1 MAEKVGDLYVD
12 LQVRMEDT
20 GKAVSA
26 LNRAFGRLAKSS
38 LSLRP
43 RIDKGALAE
52 IGKAGSQMTKG
63 LQRSF
68 DQLGKI
74 RAWQVM
80 EKNATSALKSTEGE
94 VKRLD
99 AAIMDAAK
107 TSRTGAK
114 YIAALG
120 KGTPEQM
127 AAAQAA
133 YDRYISTVSKGRNT
147 AVTAAVAERNAIES
161 VRTAQASLASGAAS
175 KLASVPARYQA
186 VTAALSRIPG
196 ATRLASGALSTLGSG
211 FDKMASA
218 AERSSS
224 RASNALDNIGN
235 QGQKAFG
242 VLRFLSYQVITAVE
256 RMAGAFIRSGFES
269 AAAIGYTSA
278 ALKQIQKNINLA
290 ANGYTKLSDAQKASA
305 KGQELYRQ
313 ASLGAAKASDR
324 MTQSFIQFAQNTP
337 FTLDQIQELGQQL
350 LLAQSGLKASTG
362 ETFKLLP
369 VMRSL
374 GDIAA
379 ATGKGVEGMR
389 TAAYVLQ
396 QIGQSGQIMGD
407 DLRQL
412 HNAIPNWR
420 NIIAKQ
426 MGIPVKDLTLDVAK
440 STKGINALFKG
451 LAKGDIGNF
460 GGVLAAQN
468 ATIAGQFQRMKE
480 SVSNG
485 IGQIINSFAPVLE
498 PALHAAGD
506 MFYSFSQR
514 ATKALKDPATQAAM
528 KRFVSNV
535 QSTFSNLKAGG
546 KSSGLF
552 DAIGAGSQAAVK
564 HIQVTISR
572 IQTLFGNFTKGFTDS
587 GGTAAFAGIITNL
600 QAAFTKLSPILTTI
614 GNNIMT
620 VLSPAF
626 TQIGQMIGGQLLP
639 AIQRFIPAIAPI
651 AGFLLKIFG
660 GALVGALKGVVNVVE
675 GIIKIITGILN
686 VFTGLL
692 TGNWSLAWKGLKGIV
707 MGALQGI
714 LGVIQVWLNVS
725 VINFLRGGFLK
736 IIPDLFRAG
745 WGIVR
750 GTTVAAVK
758 GIGAAIRGLPAMLRS
773 VAINAMA
780 GLARAFSSGRSKAVS
795 IIRALPGLM
804 VSALRVL
811 GGLLAAVARGAL
823 TLMASAI
830 RAYAHVVITALK
842 AVVTKLPGAV
852 AGAVAQ
858 MVSVGHDII
867 SGIARGISGAVGMV
881 ESAVKSLASHIPGW
895 AKKILNIGSPSRVMA
910 KEVGRWIPAGIAVGI
925 ESNAKTVEKAMVA
938 LAIKVGKA
946 GEKGASKIVT
956 KFAARLNG
964 IAGVLDRVNKRATAA
979 QGLLKTV
986 TDLRNSYID
995 MFKGWEDVSSL
1006 GAGTD
1011 ANGNSIFSFSKA
1023 LTDIEAA
1030 KKQVKDI
1037 AGLSKRALSLGI
1049 SKDTLDAVLNLGP
1062 EKAQQWF
1069 NGIISGGRAVAAQV
1083 NSYFSTFASAGGTL
1097 GDNVTRAFNHATV
1110 ASATAFVNALG
1121 AQQKTLQAQFANL
1134 AHSFG
1139 TALIAELNSTK
1150 KGINVGYGPGK
1161 KHKKKPKKHAAG
1173 ALSFRGGMAIAGE
1186 NGPELLDLPPR
1197 TRIHTAPET
1206 ERMVNNGP
1214 VELSEESVQR
1224 LAAAILAG
1232 AARVSSSAVQG
1243 ALTGLA
1249 VRT

>member
-12 LQVRMEDT
+12 LQVRMDDT
-20 GKAVSA
+20 SKAVSA

-43 RIDKGALAE
+43 RIDKGALAD
-52 IGKAGSQMTKG
+52 IGKAGSQMTAG
-63 LQRSF
+63 LKKSF

-74 RAWQVM
+74 SAWKTM
-80 EKNATSALKSTEGE
+80 ERNATGALKNTESE

-99 AAIMDAAK
+99 AAIMEAAK
-107 TSRTGAK
+107 TSRKGAV
-114 YIAALG
+114 YVAALG

-127 AAAQAA
+127 AKARKA
-133 YDRYISTVSKGRNT
+133 YDDYISTVSKGRNT
-147 AVTAAVAERNAIES
+147 AVKAAVAERNAIES
-161 VRTAQASLASGAAS
+161 VRVAQSSLASAATS
-175 KLASVPARYQA
+175 KLASVPAKYQA
-186 VTAALSRIPG
+186 ISTALGRIPG
-196 ATRLASGALSTLGSG
+196 ATRVANGALGMLGAG
-211 FDKMASA
+211 FDRMAAS
-218 AERSSS
+218 AERSSG
-224 RASNALDNIGN
+224 RAAGALDRMGS

-290 ANGYTKLSDAQKASA
+290 ANGYNDLSNAQKKSA
-305 KGQELYRQ
+305 KGQALYTS
-313 ASLGAAKASDR
+313 ATAKAGKASDR

-337 FTLDQIQELGQQL
+337 FALDQIQELGQQL
-350 LLAQSGLKASTG
+350 LLAQSGLKATTGST
-362 ETFKLLP
+362 FDLLP

-412 HNAIPNWR
+412 HNAIPNWK

-426 MGIPVKDLTLDVAK
+426 MGIPVKDLTNDVAK

-451 LAKGDIGNF
+451 LSTGDIGNF

-468 ATIAGQFQRMKE
+468 RTVAGQFQRMKE

-485 IGQIINSFAPVLE
+485 IGQIINAFGPVLQ

-528 KRFVSNV
+528 KGFVKNV
-535 QSTFSNLKAGG
+535 KTTFAGLQASG

-552 DAIGAGSQAAVK
+552 DALGAGAEGAQKRLKAAMGGIQALMANFSKGFGGAGGSSALTGVIDNLK
-564 HIQVTISR
+564 VAF
-572 IQTLFGNFTKGFTDS
+572 QTLAPIVD
-587 GGTAAFAGIITNL
+587 GTG
-600 QAAFTKLSPILTTI
+600 KK
-614 GNNIMT
+614 IMG
-620 VLSPAF
+620 VLGPAF
-626 TQIGQMIGGQLLP
+626 TQIGALIGGQLLP
-639 AIQRFIPAIAPI
+639 AIQRFIPAITPI
-651 AGFLLKIFG
+651 AGFLIRIFG
-660 GALVGALKGVVNVVE
+660 GAVIGALKGVVNVVE
-675 GIIKIITGILN
+675 GVIKIITGVLN

-692 TGNWSLAWKGLKGIV
+692 TGNWSLAWSGLKQIV
-707 MGALQGI
+707 VGALQGI

-736 IIPDLFRAG
+736 IIPDILRAG
-745 WGIVR
+745 WGLAR
-750 GTTVAAVK
+750 ATTSAAIK
-758 GIGAAIRGLPAMLRS
+758 GIGALVRALPGILRGAASSGMRAL
-773 VAINAMA
+773 
-780 GLARAFSSGRSKAVS
+780 LAAFSSGRSKAIS
-795 IIRALPGLM
+795 LMRALPGLM
-804 VSALRVL
+804 AAALRAL
-811 GGLLAAVARGAL
+811 GGLLAAVGRAAMTAL
-823 TLMASAI
+823 AAAI
-830 RAYAHVVITALK
+830 KGYVHVVLSALK
-842 AVVTKLPGAV
+842 IIVTKVPGAF
-852 AGAVAQ
+852 AGLAGT
-858 MVSVGHDII
+858 MVGIGHDII
-867 SGIARGISGAVGMV
+867 AGVARGIYGAVGAV
-881 ESAVKSLASHIPGW
+881 EAAVKSLASHIPGW
-895 AKKILNIGSPSRVMA
+895 AKKMLGIGSPSKVMA

-925 ESNAKTVEKAMVA
+925 LSNAKTVEKAMIA

-946 GEKGASKIVT
+946 GEKGGSRVVKAFAGRMNGLAAS
-956 KFAARLNG
+956 
-964 IAGVLDRVNKRATAA
+964 LDTVNKKSTAA
-979 QGLLKTV
+979 KALLKTV
-986 TDLRNSYID
+986 TDLRNSYVD

-1037 AGLSKRALSLGI
+1037 ASLSKRALSLGI

-1069 NGIISGGRAVAAQV
+1069 NGIISGGKAVAREV
-1083 NSYFSTFASAGGTL
+1083 NSYFSTFTSAGGAL
-1097 GDNVTRAFNHATV
+1097 GDNVTRAFNGATV
-1110 ASATAFVNALG
+1110 KSATAFVNALG
-1121 AQQKTLQAQFANL
+1121 AKQSVLQAQFASL
-1134 AHSFG
+1134 AHTF
-1139 TALIAELNSTK
+1139 TTTLIAELNSTK
-1150 KGINVGYGPGK
+1150 KGINVGYGPK
-1161 KHKKKPKKHAAG
+1161 KKPKKKPKKHAAG
-1173 ALSFRGGMAIAGE
+1173 SISFRGGMAIAGE

-1206 ERMVNNGP
+1206 ERMMNNGP

-1232 AARVSSSAVQG
+1232 AARVSTTAVQG